1 MGQPSTMHDVRSFR
15 GLPPSIGLRSEV
27 SRALQLQ
34 RLAGERRRLV
44 REVELARKRQQT
56 VEARLREVDGQIADL
71 ESRPIARPIA
81 GGIEAPPAASDRHA
95 LTLEY

>member
-1 MGQPSTMHDVRSFR
+1 MHEVRSLR

-34 RLAGERRRLV
+34 RLAAERRRLV
-44 REVELARKRQQT
+44 REVELATRRQQT
-56 VEARLREVDGQIADL
+56 IEKRLIDLAGQISEL
-71 ESRPIARPIA
+71 EGRPILGPVA
-81 GGIEAPPAASDRHA
+81 GGIEAPPAAVGNRHA

>member
-1 MGQPSTMHDVRSFR
+1 MHDVRSLR

-34 RLAGERRRLV
+34 RLAAERRRLV
-44 REVELARKRQQT
+44 REGELATKRQRTIDQ
-56 VEARLREVDGQIADL
+56 RLLDLDGEIAEL
-71 ESRPIARPIA
+71 EGRKIVGPVA
-81 GGIEAPPAASDRHA
+81 GGIEAPPIAGGNRHA

>member
-1 MGQPSTMHDVRSFR
+1 MHEVRSLR

-34 RLAGERRRLV
+34 RLAAERRRLI
-44 REVELARKRQQT
+44 REVEVATRRQQT
-56 VEARLREVDGQIADL
+56 IERRLLDLDGEIAEL
-71 ESRPIARPIA
+71 GGRKIVGPVA
-81 GGIEAPPAASDRHA
+81 GGIEAPPAAVGNRHA